1 MPIVVDGNQ
10 AAITSDGTR
19 RYFYV
24 PANVKSGTLEY
35 SLTGGGGG
43 GGGSDYP
50 YGGGAGSAAAII
62 TGSLEIKAGDFV
74 EVMVGGGGSRGQSQR
89 GRAAGGAGGVSFSEY
104 NGGAGG
110 HAGPSGSSGG
120 GGGGGAATVIKINGV
135 ARAIA
140 AGGGGGGGGGHWG
153 GGTGVSATVTE
164 GGFNQI
170 SEGNYYSPT
179 SNRAYC
185 EFLNNYGVDIG
196 YGNTNVTYQW
206 DVYFPITRSYTFN
219 VSGDNEA
226 DILCDGVQVAT
237 TGGWGGGPGPYQN
250 VFSGTINV
258 TEGWHSITIN
268 GRNYGGPGS
277 VGGTITSAQTNL
289 SGSTATDPFH
299 NVIAAGKS
307 GYYIRNS
314 GISGESNFITGYAVV
329 VNGNIIYQSNTGV
342 PPSDSIRKTD
352 FVGYSYFTGG
362 YEYEY
367 IECFNFELVGDE
379 IWNSRNIRKVHIS
392 TNGQQGSNHPGD
404 GGGGGGGGGGYLGG
418 GGGYNG
424 GGDLGGGAGY
434 IGRSLATGGFAT
446 PQISNKNPTY
456 FGSTG
461 VGGDAATPSYSGSD
475 GSGGYALIVTNLV
488 TRNLRHKVG
497 GTWKSTN
504 NAYVKDNG
512 VWKLCPEIWI
522 KNNGSWKRSLLKTS
536 TTVTWLTD
544 TVVVTP
550 SEPDPYV
557 PTPVAPTPPITVV
570 TTVKPTCKAR
580 GTFLR
585 DSTETVED
593 GGYNVTYYSEFYH
606 DGECGEYGKVINI
619 TRTLIDTTPVVVIA
633 TTATTTT
640 TTTIVSTPIVI
651 TATTQTTEA
660 GGFDTVSTDTV
671 SVSTTTSTSDDVGES
686 VSSTDS
692 TSAATG
698 VGNPGESAAADAADA
713 AAAAAS
719 DDGAAEGGNAVGN
732 ADAAAAAAAVGDA
745 DGGGGGGGGKIICTK
760 LYELGLMSE
769 EIYLADQAFGAE
781 LVQRSPDIYNGYRA
795 WAEIVVDWMDGRG
808 PKMMPWMSDEDF
820 SNAAK
825 KWSTTWAVDI
835 ATPWAEQMA
844 YSMGKK
850 SSGSLTGRMITA
862 AGLPIC
868 KVVGVWQRVFGPSKK
883 PAGFGKGL
891 MLIPV
896 FIMFKLVAELGRLIE
911 RK

>member
-50 YGGGAGSAAAII
+50 YGGGTGSAAAII

-164 GGFNQI
+164 GLFNQI
-170 SEGNYYSPT
+170 TAGNYYNPT
-179 SNRAYC
+179 SNGRYC
-185 EFLNNYGVDIG
+185 EFLNIYGVDIG
-196 YGNTNVTYQW
+196 WGNVSATHQW
-206 DVYFPITRSYTFN
+206 DVYFPSTRTYTFEL
-219 VSGDNEA
+219 SGDNEA
-226 DILCDGVQVAT
+226 DILCDGVQVTT
-237 TGGWGGGPGPYQN
+237 TGDWGGGAAPYQN
-250 VFSGTINV
+250 VYTGTLNV
-258 TEGWHSITIN
+258 SEGWHSITIN

-277 VGGTITSAQTNL
+277 VGG
-289 SGSTATDPFH
+289 
-299 NVIAAGKS
+299 
-307 GYYIRNS
+307 R
-314 GISGESNFITGYAVV
+314 ITG
-329 VNGNIIYQSNTGV
+329 S
-342 PPSDSIRKTD
+342 S
-352 FVGYSYFTGG
+352 
-362 YEYEY
+362 
-367 IECFNFELVGDE
+367 E
-379 IWNSRNIRKVHIS
+379 IWNSRNARRIHIS
-392 TNGQQGSNHPGD
+392 TGGQQGSDHPGD

-446 PQISNKNPTY
+446 PQITNKNPTY

-497 GTWKSTN
+497 GAWKSTN

-713 AAAAAS
+713 AAAAAVG